1 MAAET
6 ERKAP
11 LIVALSSRTLFDLDE
26 SNRVFEEEG
35 VEAYRQYQ
43 IAREDE
49 PLEPG
54 VAFPLVQKLSRLNA
68 QLHKA
73 GGQTRAAFVIL
84 RIGLAE
90 IPVDHRDVIGKN
102 MGRPP
107 QMRQRCHRHEIR
119 RVLVQT
125 GLVLHPTHRFS
136 PFPGSAFE
144 PRGILRISRQ
154 KAKWF

>member
-35 VEAYRQYQ
+35 VEAYCQYQ

-54 VAFPLVQKLSRLNA
+54 VAFPPCKSSP
-68 QLHKA
+68 
-73 GGQTRAAFVIL
+73 
-84 RIGLAE
+84 AE
-90 IPVDHRDVIGKN
+90 
-102 MGRPP
+102 RPASWS
-107 QMRQRCHRHEIR
+107 H
-119 RVLVQT
+119 
-125 GLVLHPTHRFS
+125 
-136 PFPGSAFE
+136 
-144 PRGILRISRQ
+144 
-154 KAKWF
+154 